1 MCLVLAVYIY
11 DTIPSDHM
19 AASQWHIFQYI
30 VVGSQQER
38 RKITCVGKRK
48 EFAVAVEV
56 LGASAF
62 FITVVVSP
70 SSGLLSEASTPT
82 PDD

>member
-1 MCLVLAVYIY
+1 MLPCALYLQFIY
-11 DTIPSDHM
+11 TIPSDHM
-19 AASQWHIFQYI
+19 AASQWHLFQYI

-38 RKITCVGKRK
+38 RKITCMGKRK
-48 EFAVAVEV
+48 ELAVAVEV

-62 FITVVVSP
+62 FTVVVSP

-82 PDD
+82 PD